1 MGKGGGVGGGVGSGG
16 DDCEQWPS
24 KLRLA
29 KDVISA
35 GLPKDITR
43 RRPDNGEGE
52 RRWCRGGRGAVV
64 CGKCGEDGEEGT
76 SGSLV
81 AASAKVAW

>member
-1 MGKGGGVGGGVGSGG
+1 MGKGGGVGGGSGSGG

-35 GLPKDITR
+35 GLPKDMTR
-43 RRPDNGEGE
+43 RRPDDGEGE
-52 RRWCRGGRGAVV
+52 RRWCRGGRRG
-64 CGKCGEDGEEGT
+64 GEGSSGT
-76 SGSLV
+76 LV
-81 AASAKVAW
+81 ASSAKLASWAAAC